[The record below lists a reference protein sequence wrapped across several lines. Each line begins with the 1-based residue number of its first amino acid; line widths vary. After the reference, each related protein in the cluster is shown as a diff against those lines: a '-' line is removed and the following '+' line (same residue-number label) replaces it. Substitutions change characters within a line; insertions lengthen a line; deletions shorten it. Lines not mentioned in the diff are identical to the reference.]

1 MCAIARGSWPS
12 RGFSW
17 STRCPGTRPRL
28 GKANVYHGEANCR
41 SGLTILLVE
50 QQIHRAM
57 QVASYA
63 LSWKTELQF
72 SRGKRTNWCDT
83 SISESLSGI

>member
-1 MCAIARGSWPS
+1 VKQIA
-12 RGFSW
+12 
-17 STRCPGTRPRL
+17 
-28 GKANVYHGEANCR
+28 E

-63 LSWKTELQF
+63 FVLENGTMVLS
-72 SRGKRTNWCDT
+72 GNPVNCCGT
-83 SISESLSGI
+83 SISRKSTWEYDFPLSYL